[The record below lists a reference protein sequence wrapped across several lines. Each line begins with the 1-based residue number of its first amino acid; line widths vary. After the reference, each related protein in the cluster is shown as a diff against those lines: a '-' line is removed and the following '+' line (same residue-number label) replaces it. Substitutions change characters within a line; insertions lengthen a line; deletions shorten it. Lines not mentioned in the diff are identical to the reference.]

1 MSMDISDFYQTFF
14 DEADELLADMEQHLL
29 VLQPEAPDAEQLNAI
44 FRAAHSIKGGA
55 GTFGFSVLQETTH
68 LMENLL
74 DEARRGEMQLNTDI
88 INLFLET
95 KDIMQEQLDA
105 YKQSQEPDAASFDYI
120 CQALRQLAL
129 EAKGETPSAVTRLSV
144 VAKSEPQDEQSRNQL
159 PRRIILSRLKAGEVD
174 LLEEELGHLT
184 TLTDVVKGVDSLSAI
199 LPGDIAEDDI
209 TAVLCFVIEADQIT
223 FETVEVSPKIS
234 TPPVL
239 KLAAEQAPTGRVER
253 EKTTRSS
260 ESTSIR
266 VAVEKV
272 DQLINLVGELVIT
285 QSMLAQRSSELDPV
299 NHGDLI
305 TSMGQ
310 LQRNARDLQESVMSI
325 RMMPMEYVFSRYP
338 RLVRDLAGKLGK
350 QVELTLVG
358 SSTELDK
365 SLIERIID
373 PLTHLVRNSLDHG
386 IELPEKRLAAGKN
399 SVGNLILSAEH
410 QGGNICI
417 EVTDDGAGLNRERIL
432 AKAASQGLTVS
443 ENMSDDEV
451 AMLIFAPGFSTAEQ
465 VTDVSGRGVGM
476 DVVKRNIQE
485 MGGHVEIQSKQ
496 GTGTTIRI
504 LLPLTLA
511 ILDGMSVRVADEVF
525 ILPLNA
531 VMESLQPREAINFMV
546 ITKGAG
552 RIAEVGARFVLDG
565 MPGKQMAIDADL
577 NAGLIGEDEAK
588 KRRSE
593 VTQEA
598 DFYGS
603 MDGASKFVRGD
614 AIAGILIMVIN
625 VVGGLLVGVLQHGMS
640 MGHAAESYTLL
651 TIGDGLVAQIPA
663 LVISTAAGVIVTR
676 VSTDQDVGEQ
686 MVNQLFSNPSVMLLS
701 AAVLGLL
708 GLVPGMPNL
717 VFLLFTAGLL
727 GLAWWIRGR
736 EQKAPAEPKPVKMA
750 ENNAVVEATWNDVQ
764 LEDSLGMEVGYRL
777 SPMVDFQQDG
787 ELLGRIRSIRKKFAQ
802 EMGFLPPVVHIRD
815 NMDLQ
820 PARYRILM
828 KGVEIGSGDAYPG
841 RWLAIN
847 PGTAAGTLPGEATVD
862 PAFGL
867 NAIWIE
873 SALKEQAQIQGYT
886 VVEASTVVATHL
898 NHLISQHAAE
908 LFGRQE
914 AQQLL
919 DRVAQEMPKL
929 TEDLVPGVV
938 TLTTLHKVLQNLL
951 DEKVPIR
958 DMRTILETLAE
969 HAPIQSDPHELTAVV
984 RVALGRAIT
993 QQWFPGKDEVHV
1005 IGLDTPL
1012 ERLLLQALQ
1021 GGGGLEPGL
1030 ADRLLAQT
1038 QEALSRQ
1045 EMVGAPPVLLVNHAL
1060 RPLLSRFLRRS
1071 LPQLV
1076 VLSNLELSDNRHI
1089 RMTATIGGK

>member
-29 VLQPEAPDAEQLNAI
+29 NLQPEAPDAEQLNAI

-74 DEARRGEMQLNTDI
+74 DEARRGEMLLNTDI

-120 CQALRQLAL
+120 CQALRQLAI
-129 EAKGETPSAVTRLSV
+129 EAKGESTPAMARLSV
-144 VAKSEPQDEQSRNQL
+144 VAKSEPQDEQGNSES
-159 PRRIILSRLKAGEVD
+159 PRRILLSRLKAGEVD

-184 TLTDVVKGVDSLSAI
+184 TLTDVVKAADSLSAI

-209 TAVLCFVIEADQIT
+209 KAVLCFVIEADQIA
-223 FETVEVSPKIS
+223 FETVESAPKIS
-234 TPPVL
+234 PPPVL
-239 KLAAEQAPTGRVER
+239 KLAAEQAPAERVER
-253 EKTTRSS
+253 EKPTRGS

-386 IELPEKRLAAGKN
+386 IELPEKRLAAGKD
-399 SVGNLILSAEH
+399 SVGNLTLSAEH

-432 AKAASQGLTVS
+432 AKAVSQGLSVS
-443 ENMSDDEV
+443 DNMTDDEV

-496 GTGTTIRI
+496 GVGTTIRI

-531 VMESLQPREAINFMV
+531 VMESLQPREADLHPLAGGERVLEVRGEYLPIVELWKVFNVAGAKTEATEGIVV
-546 ITKGAG
+546 ILQSGG
-552 RIAEVGARFVLDG
+552 RRYALLVD
-565 MPGKQMAIDADL
+565 Q
-577 NAGLIGEDEAK
+577 LIGQHQVVVKNLESNYRK
-588 KRRSE
+588 
-593 VTQEA
+593 VP
-598 DFYGS
+598 
-603 MDGASKFVRGD
+603 
-614 AIAGILIMVIN
+614 GI
-625 VVGGLLVGVLQHGMS
+625 S
-640 MGHAAESYTLL
+640 AA
-651 TIGDGLVAQIPA
+651 TILGDGSVALIVDVSA
-663 LVISTAAGVIVTR
+663 LQAINREQRMANTAA
-676 VSTDQDVGEQ
+676 
-686 MVNQLFSNPSVMLLS
+686 
-701 AAVLGLL
+701 
-708 GLVPGMPNL
+708 
-717 VFLLFTAGLL
+717 
-727 GLAWWIRGR
+727 
-736 EQKAPAEPKPVKMA
+736 
-750 ENNAVVEATWNDVQ
+750 
-764 LEDSLGMEVGYRL
+764 
-777 SPMVDFQQDG
+777 
-787 ELLGRIRSIRKKFAQ
+787 
-802 EMGFLPPVVHIRD
+802 
-815 NMDLQ
+815 
-820 PARYRILM
+820 
-828 KGVEIGSGDAYPG
+828 
-841 RWLAIN
+841 
-847 PGTAAGTLPGEATVD
+847 
-862 PAFGL
+862 
-867 NAIWIE
+867 
-873 SALKEQAQIQGYT
+873 
-886 VVEASTVVATHL
+886 
-898 NHLISQHAAE
+898 
-908 LFGRQE
+908 
-914 AQQLL
+914 
-919 DRVAQEMPKL
+919 
-929 TEDLVPGVV
+929 
-938 TLTTLHKVLQNLL
+938 
-951 DEKVPIR
+951 
-958 DMRTILETLAE
+958 
-969 HAPIQSDPHELTAVV
+969 
-984 RVALGRAIT
+984 
-993 QQWFPGKDEVHV
+993 
-1005 IGLDTPL
+1005 
-1012 ERLLLQALQ
+1012 
-1021 GGGGLEPGL
+1021 
-1030 ADRLLAQT
+1030 
-1038 QEALSRQ
+1038 
-1045 EMVGAPPVLLVNHAL
+1045 
-1060 RPLLSRFLRRS
+1060 
-1071 LPQLV
+1071 
-1076 VLSNLELSDNRHI
+1076 
-1089 RMTATIGGK
+1089 

>member
-129 EAKGETPSAVTRLSV
+129 ETKGETPSAVTRLSV
-144 VAKSEPQDEQSRNQL
+144 VAKSEPQDEQSRSQS

-184 TLTDVVKGVDSLSAI
+184 TLTDVVKGADSLSAI

-531 VMESLQPREAINFMV
+531 VMESLQPREADLHPLAGGERVLEVRGEYLPIVELWKVFNVAGAKTEATQGIVV
-546 ITKGAG
+546 ILQSGG
-552 RIAEVGARFVLDG
+552 RRYALLVD
-565 MPGKQMAIDADL
+565 Q
-577 NAGLIGEDEAK
+577 LIGQHQVVVKNLESNYRK
-588 KRRSE
+588 
-593 VTQEA
+593 VP
-598 DFYGS
+598 
-603 MDGASKFVRGD
+603 
-614 AIAGILIMVIN
+614 GI
-625 VVGGLLVGVLQHGMS
+625 S
-640 MGHAAESYTLL
+640 AA
-651 TIGDGLVAQIPA
+651 TILGDGSVALIVDVSA
-663 LVISTAAGVIVTR
+663 LQAINREQRMANTAA
-676 VSTDQDVGEQ
+676 
-686 MVNQLFSNPSVMLLS
+686 
-701 AAVLGLL
+701 
-708 GLVPGMPNL
+708 
-717 VFLLFTAGLL
+717 
-727 GLAWWIRGR
+727 
-736 EQKAPAEPKPVKMA
+736 
-750 ENNAVVEATWNDVQ
+750 
-764 LEDSLGMEVGYRL
+764 
-777 SPMVDFQQDG
+777 
-787 ELLGRIRSIRKKFAQ
+787 
-802 EMGFLPPVVHIRD
+802 
-815 NMDLQ
+815 
-820 PARYRILM
+820 
-828 KGVEIGSGDAYPG
+828 
-841 RWLAIN
+841 
-847 PGTAAGTLPGEATVD
+847 
-862 PAFGL
+862 
-867 NAIWIE
+867 
-873 SALKEQAQIQGYT
+873 
-886 VVEASTVVATHL
+886 
-898 NHLISQHAAE
+898 
-908 LFGRQE
+908 
-914 AQQLL
+914 
-919 DRVAQEMPKL
+919 
-929 TEDLVPGVV
+929 
-938 TLTTLHKVLQNLL
+938 
-951 DEKVPIR
+951 
-958 DMRTILETLAE
+958 
-969 HAPIQSDPHELTAVV
+969 
-984 RVALGRAIT
+984 
-993 QQWFPGKDEVHV
+993 
-1005 IGLDTPL
+1005 
-1012 ERLLLQALQ
+1012 
-1021 GGGGLEPGL
+1021 
-1030 ADRLLAQT
+1030 
-1038 QEALSRQ
+1038 
-1045 EMVGAPPVLLVNHAL
+1045 
-1060 RPLLSRFLRRS
+1060 
-1071 LPQLV
+1071 
-1076 VLSNLELSDNRHI
+1076 
-1089 RMTATIGGK
+1089 

>member
-129 EAKGETPSAVTRLSV
+129 EAKDETPSAVTRLSV
-144 VAKSEPQDEQSRNQL
+144 VAKSEPQDEQSRSQS

-184 TLTDVVKGVDSLSAI
+184 TLTDVVKGADSLSAI

-223 FETVEVSPKIS
+223 FETVDVSPKIS

-373 PLTHLVRNSLDHG
+373 PLTHLVRNNSLDHG

-531 VMESLQPREAINFMV
+531 VMESLQPREADLHPLAGGERVLEVRGEYLPIVELWKVFNVAGAKTEATQGIVV
-546 ITKGAG
+546 ILQSGG
-552 RIAEVGARFVLDG
+552 RRYALLVD
-565 MPGKQMAIDADL
+565 Q
-577 NAGLIGEDEAK
+577 LIGQHQVVVKNLESNYRK
-588 KRRSE
+588 
-593 VTQEA
+593 VP
-598 DFYGS
+598 
-603 MDGASKFVRGD
+603 
-614 AIAGILIMVIN
+614 GI
-625 VVGGLLVGVLQHGMS
+625 S
-640 MGHAAESYTLL
+640 AA
-651 TIGDGLVAQIPA
+651 TILGDGSVALIVDVSA
-663 LVISTAAGVIVTR
+663 LQAINREQRMANTAA
-676 VSTDQDVGEQ
+676 
-686 MVNQLFSNPSVMLLS
+686 
-701 AAVLGLL
+701 
-708 GLVPGMPNL
+708 
-717 VFLLFTAGLL
+717 
-727 GLAWWIRGR
+727 
-736 EQKAPAEPKPVKMA
+736 
-750 ENNAVVEATWNDVQ
+750 
-764 LEDSLGMEVGYRL
+764 
-777 SPMVDFQQDG
+777 
-787 ELLGRIRSIRKKFAQ
+787 
-802 EMGFLPPVVHIRD
+802 
-815 NMDLQ
+815 
-820 PARYRILM
+820 
-828 KGVEIGSGDAYPG
+828 
-841 RWLAIN
+841 
-847 PGTAAGTLPGEATVD
+847 
-862 PAFGL
+862 
-867 NAIWIE
+867 
-873 SALKEQAQIQGYT
+873 
-886 VVEASTVVATHL
+886 
-898 NHLISQHAAE
+898 
-908 LFGRQE
+908 
-914 AQQLL
+914 
-919 DRVAQEMPKL
+919 
-929 TEDLVPGVV
+929 
-938 TLTTLHKVLQNLL
+938 
-951 DEKVPIR
+951 
-958 DMRTILETLAE
+958 
-969 HAPIQSDPHELTAVV
+969 
-984 RVALGRAIT
+984 
-993 QQWFPGKDEVHV
+993 
-1005 IGLDTPL
+1005 
-1012 ERLLLQALQ
+1012 
-1021 GGGGLEPGL
+1021 
-1030 ADRLLAQT
+1030 
-1038 QEALSRQ
+1038 
-1045 EMVGAPPVLLVNHAL
+1045 
-1060 RPLLSRFLRRS
+1060 
-1071 LPQLV
+1071 
-1076 VLSNLELSDNRHI
+1076 
-1089 RMTATIGGK
+1089 

>member
-129 EAKGETPSAVTRLSV
+129 EAKDETPSAVTRLSV
-144 VAKSEPQDEQSRNQL
+144 VAKSEPQDEQSRSES

-184 TLTDVVKGVDSLSAI
+184 TLTDVVKGTDSLSAI
-199 LPGDIAEDDI
+199 LTGDIAEDDI

-531 VMESLQPREAINFMV
+531 VMESLQPREADLHPLAGGERVLEVRGEYLPIVELWKVFNVAGAKTEATQGIVV
-546 ITKGAG
+546 ILQSGG
-552 RIAEVGARFVLDG
+552 RRYALLVD
-565 MPGKQMAIDADL
+565 Q
-577 NAGLIGEDEAK
+577 LIGQHQVVVKNLESNYRK
-588 KRRSE
+588 
-593 VTQEA
+593 VP
-598 DFYGS
+598 
-603 MDGASKFVRGD
+603 
-614 AIAGILIMVIN
+614 GI
-625 VVGGLLVGVLQHGMS
+625 S
-640 MGHAAESYTLL
+640 AA
-651 TIGDGLVAQIPA
+651 TILGDGSVALIVDVSA
-663 LVISTAAGVIVTR
+663 LQAINREQRMANTAA
-676 VSTDQDVGEQ
+676 
-686 MVNQLFSNPSVMLLS
+686 
-701 AAVLGLL
+701 
-708 GLVPGMPNL
+708 
-717 VFLLFTAGLL
+717 
-727 GLAWWIRGR
+727 
-736 EQKAPAEPKPVKMA
+736 
-750 ENNAVVEATWNDVQ
+750 
-764 LEDSLGMEVGYRL
+764 
-777 SPMVDFQQDG
+777 
-787 ELLGRIRSIRKKFAQ
+787 
-802 EMGFLPPVVHIRD
+802 
-815 NMDLQ
+815 
-820 PARYRILM
+820 
-828 KGVEIGSGDAYPG
+828 
-841 RWLAIN
+841 
-847 PGTAAGTLPGEATVD
+847 
-862 PAFGL
+862 
-867 NAIWIE
+867 
-873 SALKEQAQIQGYT
+873 
-886 VVEASTVVATHL
+886 
-898 NHLISQHAAE
+898 
-908 LFGRQE
+908 
-914 AQQLL
+914 
-919 DRVAQEMPKL
+919 
-929 TEDLVPGVV
+929 
-938 TLTTLHKVLQNLL
+938 
-951 DEKVPIR
+951 
-958 DMRTILETLAE
+958 
-969 HAPIQSDPHELTAVV
+969 
-984 RVALGRAIT
+984 
-993 QQWFPGKDEVHV
+993 
-1005 IGLDTPL
+1005 
-1012 ERLLLQALQ
+1012 
-1021 GGGGLEPGL
+1021 
-1030 ADRLLAQT
+1030 
-1038 QEALSRQ
+1038 
-1045 EMVGAPPVLLVNHAL
+1045 
-1060 RPLLSRFLRRS
+1060 
-1071 LPQLV
+1071 
-1076 VLSNLELSDNRHI
+1076 
-1089 RMTATIGGK
+1089 